1 MRRNP
6 NKEFACMC
14 LVTSSAFYSHVDT
27 PHHGILKCEFTLS
40 SLADDAY
47 EKRGVTVAE
56 KDGVTVATF
65 G

>member
-1 MRRNP
+1 
-6 NKEFACMC
+6 MC
-14 LVTSSAFYSHVDT
+14 LMTSSAFYSHVDT
-27 PHHGILKCEFTLS
+27 PHHDILKCEFRLAL
-40 SLADDAY
+40 LADDAH